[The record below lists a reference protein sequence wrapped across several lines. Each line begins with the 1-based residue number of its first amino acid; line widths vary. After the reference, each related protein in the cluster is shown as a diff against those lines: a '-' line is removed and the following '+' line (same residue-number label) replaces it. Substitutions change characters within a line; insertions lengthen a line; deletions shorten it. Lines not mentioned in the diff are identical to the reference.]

1 MLFLEH
7 LLMVSPLAW
16 ASDAMEAGF
25 AEETSPDK
33 VSQEPGQKLLLSI
46 QLQKVQNIIATTV

>member
-1 MLFLEH
+1 
-7 LLMVSPLAW
+7 MVSPLAW

-46 QLQKVQNIIATTV
+46 QLQKVQNIIVTTV